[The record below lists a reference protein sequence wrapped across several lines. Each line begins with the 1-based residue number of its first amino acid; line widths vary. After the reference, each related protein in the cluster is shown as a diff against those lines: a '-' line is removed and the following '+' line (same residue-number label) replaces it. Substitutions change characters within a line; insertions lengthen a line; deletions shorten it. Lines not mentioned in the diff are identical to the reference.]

1 MVRTLL
7 AHRKLP
13 ALSALRAFEVL
24 ARAGTLAKAA
34 DELCVTP
41 SAVGHQIRALEAWLG
56 TPLFEKGGR
65 QRALTSEGARLA
77 GDIGKAFD
85 QLEFACRSVAQP
97 TTRELHINVTPT
109 FAIRWLVPRLGSFHA
124 RHPDVAV
131 HIETSAKPIDL
142 TREHMH
148 AALRF
153 GRPPWAG
160 LTSELIFMEDVFPVC
175 HPKMLTGRRRL
186 KEPGDLKNHTLL
198 HTLYRRDD
206 WAKWL
211 AVAGVEKSDVDP
223 SQGLTFDLTTM
234 AIDAAENGLGVAISR
249 EAQVSAALASG
260 RLAAPFRR
268 DLMRGEGCYFLTRP
282 AQWDEPHIAAFR
294 QWLLGEARQA
304 FPPSAP
310 NVSPPLK
317 RRISTP

>member
-1 MVRTLL
+1 MRNAV

-13 ALSALRAFEVL
+13 PLSALRAFEVL
-24 ARAGTLAKAA
+24 ARTGTLVKAA

-56 TPLFEKGGR
+56 TRLFERADRK
-65 QRALTSEGARLA
+65 RALTSDGSRLA
-77 GDIGKAFD
+77 GDIGVAFD

-97 TTRELHINVTPT
+97 ATRELHINVTPT

-153 GRPPWAG
+153 GRPPWAN
-160 LTSELIFMEDVFPVC
+160 LTSELVFMEDVFPVC
-175 HPKMLTGRRRL
+175 HPKLLTGRRRL
-186 KEPGDLKNHTLL
+186 REPNDLRHHTLL

-206 WAKWL
+206 WARWL
-211 AVAGVEKSDVDP
+211 KMADVDKSVVNP
-223 SQGLTFDLTTM
+223 TQGLTFDLTTM

-249 EAQVSAALASG
+249 EAQVSAAISSG
-260 RLAAPFRR
+260 RLVAPFRR
-268 DLMRGEGCYFLTRP
+268 DLMRGEGCYFIARP
-282 AQWDEPHIAAFR
+282 DQWDEAHIASFR
-294 QWLLGEARQA
+294 QWLLEEARTA
-304 FPPSAP
+304 FPLVEANSLP
-310 NVSPPLK
+310 
-317 RRISTP
+317 R